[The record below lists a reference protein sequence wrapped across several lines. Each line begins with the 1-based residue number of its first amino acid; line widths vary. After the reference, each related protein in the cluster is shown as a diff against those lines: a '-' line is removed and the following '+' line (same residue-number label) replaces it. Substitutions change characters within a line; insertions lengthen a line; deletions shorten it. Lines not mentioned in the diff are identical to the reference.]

1 MVWVGKYSYYQMQ
14 ILVLIVKRSHSQKNQ
29 LDSNSHF
36 ETSLR
41 HFSELLAAALRYPL
55 IC

>member
-1 MVWVGKYSYYQMQ
+1 M
-14 ILVLIVKRSHSQKNQ
+14 N
-29 LDSNSHF
+29 SNSHF

-41 HFSELLAAALRYPL
+41 HFIELLAAALRYPR